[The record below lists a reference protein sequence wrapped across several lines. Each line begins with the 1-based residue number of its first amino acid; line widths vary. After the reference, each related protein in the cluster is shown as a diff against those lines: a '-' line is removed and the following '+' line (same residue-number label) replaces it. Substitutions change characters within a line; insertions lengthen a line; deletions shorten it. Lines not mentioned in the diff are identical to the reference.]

1 MLTATPRGLDVTA
14 TPLMTSPGFEPGT
27 QPHLDA
33 AFSIGS
39 RNVTDTA
46 LHLLI
51 YLNIEIYLNFN
62 IIKLIYYNKIII
74 FVFGKEEE
82 LRKV

>member
-1 MLTATPRGLDVTA
+1 MLTPTPRSLMLTA

-33 AFSIGS
+33 AFSWS
-39 RNVTDTA
+39 RDVTGTA

-51 YLNIEIYLNFN
+51 YLKSEKGRRLL
-62 IIKLIYYNKIII
+62 LIPHRHPHTSP
-74 FVFGKEEE
+74 F
-82 LRKV
+82 

>member
-39 RNVTDTA
+39 RGVTDVA

-51 YLNIEIYLNFN
+51 YLKSENYENSRGRAPRASRFFSCFYRALHSLTIH
-62 IIKLIYYNKIII
+62 
-74 FVFGKEEE
+74 
-82 LRKV
+82 